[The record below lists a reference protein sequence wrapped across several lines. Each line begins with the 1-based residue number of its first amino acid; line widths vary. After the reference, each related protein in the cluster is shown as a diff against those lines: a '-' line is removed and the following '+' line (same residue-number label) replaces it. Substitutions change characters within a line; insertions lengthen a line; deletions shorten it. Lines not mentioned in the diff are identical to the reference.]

1 MKQYNY
7 IRIKCGAILTQYLT
21 KKDGRS
27 PRDVIDEMGAR
38 GYEFKGTVPVYDF
51 GGKVYEYDM
60 VFETDTDNK

>member
-1 MKQYNY
+1 VKQYKY

>member
-1 MKQYNY
+1 MKQYKS

>member
-1 MKQYNY
+1 MKQYKY

-60 VFETDTDNK
+60 VFEIDTDNK